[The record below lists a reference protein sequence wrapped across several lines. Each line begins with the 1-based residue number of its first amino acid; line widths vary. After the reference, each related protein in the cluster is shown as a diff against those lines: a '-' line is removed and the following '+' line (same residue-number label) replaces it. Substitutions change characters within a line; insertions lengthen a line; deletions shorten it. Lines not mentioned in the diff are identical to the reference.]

1 MTAGGGQRA
10 VAEIA
15 MDDAQAA
22 AGSVEEDTLPAT
34 IARHMPRIVTGR
46 VG

>member
-1 MTAGGGQRA
+1 
-10 VAEIA
+10 

-22 AGSVEEDTLPAT
+22 ASSVEEDTLTAS
-34 IARHMPRIVTGR
+34 IACHMPRIVTGR